1 MGKTKKIVKK
11 KPVKKRWKLMKIVE
25 KSNKTIQKLLKS
37 HFEAEKRWKSDK
49 NITKN
54 GNIGGKEV

>member
-1 MGKTKKIVKK
+1 
-11 KPVKKRWKLMKIVE
+11 MKIVE

-54 GNIGGKEV
+54 GNIGGKDV